1 MSLLNEEKAQVSIE
15 YLLMSVFSI
24 LLAITAA
31 LVVQTMQDVSDQAI
45 KEISNIRSTVIE
57 NILVN

>member
-31 LVVQTMQDVSDQAI
+31 LIVQTMQDVSDQAI